1 MKKNTGFRGWFYFR
15 MGYSSYFAFIFA
27 AVNTLTVTYYLAVE
41 RYPTLQAIFPNFSQY
56 VVIVAAI
63 GIPLLI
69 LVGYSHFKKTQAYR
83 SEAEI
88 SMESDPFRR
97 RMVINTEILV
107 NLNLKLT
114 EMILKLSQDEKL
126 SSEELDKIKK
136 TQQELSNF
144 VKERTFQ
151 NQKDL
156 LYFKQMA

>member
-1 MKKNTGFRGWFYFR
+1 MKKSIGFRGWFYFR
-15 MGYSSYFAFIFA
+15 MGYASYFAFIFA
-27 AVNTLTVTYYLAVE
+27 AINTLTVTYYLAVE
-41 RYPTLQAIFPNFSQY
+41 RYPTLEAIFPNFVQY

-69 LVGYSHFKKTQAYR
+69 LVGYSHFKKTLAYR

-114 EMILKLSQDEKL
+114 QMILKLSQDEKL

-156 LYFKQMA
+156 LYFKQMD

>member
-1 MKKNTGFRGWFYFR
+1 

>member
-1 MKKNTGFRGWFYFR
+1 
-15 MGYSSYFAFIFA
+15 MGYASYFAFIFA
-27 AVNTLTVTYYLAVE
+27 AINTLTVTYYLAVE
-41 RYPTLQAIFPNFSQY
+41 RYPTLEAIFPNFVQY

-69 LVGYSHFKKTQAYR
+69 LVGYSHFKKTLAYR

-114 EMILKLSQDEKL
+114 QMILKLSQDEKL

-156 LYFKQMA
+156 LYFKQMD

>member
-1 MKKNTGFRGWFYFR
+1 
-15 MGYSSYFAFIFA
+15 MGYASYFAFIFA
-27 AVNTLTVTYYLAVE
+27 AINTLTVTYYLAVE
-41 RYPTLQAIFPNFSQY
+41 RYPTLGAIFPNFVQY

-69 LVGYSHFKKTQAYR
+69 LVGYSHFKKTLAYR

-114 EMILKLSQDEKL
+114 QMILKLSQDEKL

-156 LYFKQMA
+156 LYFKQMD

>member
-1 MKKNTGFRGWFYFR
+1 
-15 MGYSSYFAFIFA
+15 MGYASYFAFIFA
-27 AVNTLTVTYYLAVE
+27 AINTLTVTYYLAVE
-41 RYPTLQAIFPNFSQY
+41 KYPTLEAIFPNFVQY

-114 EMILKLSQDEKL
+114 QMILKLSQDEKL

-156 LYFKQMA
+156 LYFKQMD

>member
-1 MKKNTGFRGWFYFR
+1 
-15 MGYSSYFAFIFA
+15 MGYASYFAFIFA
-27 AVNTLTVTYYLAVE
+27 AINTLTVTYYLAVE
-41 RYPTLQAIFPNFSQY
+41 RYPTLEAIFPNFVQY

-114 EMILKLSQDEKL
+114 QMILKLSQDEKL

-156 LYFKQMA
+156 LYFKQMD

>member
-1 MKKNTGFRGWFYFR
+1 
-15 MGYSSYFAFIFA
+15 MGYASYFAFIFA

-41 RYPTLQAIFPNFSQY
+41 RYPTLGAIFPNFVQY

-114 EMILKLSQDEKL
+114 QMILKLSQDEKL

-156 LYFKQMA
+156 LYFKQMD

>member
-15 MGYSSYFAFIFA
+15 MGYASYFAFIFA

-41 RYPTLQAIFPNFSQY
+41 RYPTLEAIFPNFLQY

-114 EMILKLSQDEKL
+114 EMVLKLSQDEKL

-156 LYFKQMA
+156 LYFKQMD

>member
-1 MKKNTGFRGWFYFR
+1 
-15 MGYSSYFAFIFA
+15 MGYASYFAFIFA

-41 RYPTLQAIFPNFSQY
+41 RYPTLEAIFPNFIQY

-114 EMILKLSQDEKL
+114 EMVLKLSQDEKL

-156 LYFKQMA
+156 LYFKQMD

>member
-15 MGYSSYFAFIFA
+15 MGYASYFAFIFA
-27 AVNTLTVTYYLAVE
+27 AINTLTVTYYLAVE
-41 RYPTLQAIFPNFSQY
+41 KYPTLEAIFPNFVQY

-114 EMILKLSQDEKL
+114 EMVLKLSQDEKL

-156 LYFKQMA
+156 LYFKQMD

>member
-1 MKKNTGFRGWFYFR
+1 VKKNTGFRGWFYFR

-56 VVIVAAI
+56 VIIVAAI

-156 LYFKQMA
+156 LYFKQMD

>member
-1 MKKNTGFRGWFYFR
+1 
-15 MGYSSYFAFIFA
+15 MGYASYFAFIFA

-41 RYPTLQAIFPNFSQY
+41 RYPTLEAIFPNFLQY

-114 EMILKLSQDEKL
+114 EMVLKLSQDEKL

-156 LYFKQMA
+156 LYFKQMD